1 MSPTY
6 DDDADLRARLGEA
19 DPAAALLPAD
29 PAEVDRLAEDAM
41 THDELGESRADGTR
55 GRSGLTWLV
64 AAAAAVVIV
73 GVGLFVLT
81 RGDDQ
86 TDPPS
91 AATSSG
97 TTELTAPGDAATSGR
112 CLAPSADTLAANAD
126 VAFDGTVTSVSGG
139 EATLT
144 TTHWYAGTPTE
155 TVVVKAPSVE
165 MQQLLAAV
173 DLEEG
178 KRYLVAGDRHG
189 SVMLCGFSAPYD
201 PRLAAVYA
209 EAFGE

>member
-1 MSPTY
+1 MTPY
-6 DDDADLRARLGEA
+6 DDDAGLRARLREV
-19 DPAAALLPAD
+19 DPAASLPPAD
-29 PAEVDRLAEDAM
+29 PAGVDRLLEDAM
-41 THDELGESRADGTR
+41 THDELPETRADGAR

-64 AAAAAVVIV
+64 AAAAAVVIA

-81 RGDDQ
+81 RGDEQ
-86 TDPPS
+86 VDPPA
-91 AATSSG
+91 AATTNR

-112 CLAPSADTLAANAD
+112 CLAPTADALAANAD

-144 TTHWYAGTPTE
+144 TTQWYAGTPTE
-155 TVVVKAPSVE
+155 TVVVQAPSEE

-173 DLEEG
+173 DLQQGE
-178 KRYLVAGDRHG
+178 RYLVAGDRHG

-201 PRLAAVYA
+201 PRLAALYA